1 MTDTQAPPPELD
13 EKRIEA
19 FAEQLFGT
27 YVAGMVNL
35 MVDLGHRTGLF
46 EALAEAPATSEQLAH
61 RAGLNERYVREWL
74 GAVATAGFV
83 DYDPAPRSFTLPAEH
98 AACLTG
104 SGSMNLAPLSKVLTL
119 LAKHLPD
126 MTTVFR
132 EGGGIPYERFRPE
145 FTDVMDG
152 LSRGVFDEQL
162 VDVIVPKTGLADR
175 LADGI
180 QVADIGCGTGHSTNV
195 LARAFRNSRF
205 VGYDLAEDALELA
218 RTEAAGYELTNVS
231 FEALDL
237 TSFAADPPM
246 DAVFAF
252 DVIHDQV
259 DPATVLQRVRDAL
272 APGGVFVMMDTKS
285 QSDLVGNI
293 GNPFA
298 PLLYAVSTMHCMTVS
313 LAHDGAGLGTA
324 WGEQLARRMLADAGF
339 GRIETFD
346 VPDDPLDMV
355 FVAATS
361 S

>member
-1 MTDTQAPPPELD
+1 MNETHAPPRSLD
-13 EKRIEA
+13 ETRIEA
-19 FAEQLFGT
+19 FVEQLFGT
-27 YVAGMVNL
+27 YVSGMVNL
-35 MVDLGHRTGLF
+35 MVDIGHRTGLF
-46 EALAEAPATSEQLAH
+46 DALAEAPATSEQLAQ

-74 GAVATAGFV
+74 GAVATAGIV
-83 DYDPAPRSFTLPAEH
+83 DYDGVSRAFTLPAEH

-104 SGSMNLAPLSKVLTL
+104 SGSMNLAPLSKMLAL
-119 LAKHLPD
+119 LANHVPE
-126 MTTVFR
+126 MATVFR

-145 FTDVMDG
+145 FTEVMDG

-162 VDVIVPKTGLADR
+162 VDVIVPMTGLADR

-195 LARAFRNSRF
+195 LARAFPSSRF

-218 RTEAAGYELTNVS
+218 RTEAASYELTNVS

-237 TSFAADPPM
+237 TLLAADPPL

-259 DPATVLQRVRDAL
+259 DPATVLQRVHDAL

-285 QSDLVGNI
+285 QSDLADNL

-313 LAHDGAGLGTA
+313 LAHNGAGLGTA
-324 WGEQLARRMLADAGF
+324 WGEQLARQMLTDAGF
-339 GRIETFD
+339 GRVETFD

-355 FVAATS
+355 FVASTS
-361 S
+361 G

>member
-1 MTDTQAPPPELD
+1 MNETHPPQRSLD
-13 EKRIEA
+13 ETRVEA
-19 FAEQLFGT
+19 FVEQLFGT
-27 YVAGMVNL
+27 YVSGMVNL

-46 EALAEAPATSEQLAH
+46 EALAEAPATSGQLAQ

-74 GAVATAGFV
+74 GAVATAGIV
-83 DYDPAPRSFTLPAEH
+83 DYDPASRGFTLPAEH

-104 SGSMNLAPLSKVLTL
+104 SGSMNLAPLSKVLAL
-119 LAKHLPD
+119 LAKHVPE

-152 LSRGVFDEQL
+152 LSHGVFDEQL
-162 VDVIVPKTGLADR
+162 VDVIVPRTGLADR

-180 QVADIGCGTGHSTNV
+180 RVADIGCGTGHSTNV
-195 LARAFRNSRF
+195 LARTFRSSQF
-205 VGYDLAEDALELA
+205 VGYDLADDALQLA
-218 RTEAAGYELTNVS
+218 REEAADYELTNVA
-231 FEALDL
+231 FESLDL
-237 TSFAADPPM
+237 TGLAADPPL

-259 DPATVLQRVRDAL
+259 DPAAVLQRVHDAI
-272 APGGVFVMMDTKS
+272 APAGVFVMMDIKS
-285 QSDLVGNI
+285 QSNLAGNI

-313 LAHDGAGLGTA
+313 LAHNGAGLGTA

-339 GRIETFD
+339 ARVETFD

-355 FVAATS
+355 YVASTAG
-361 S
+361 